1 MKPCLWTARGLNCSD
16 HAQVLNK
23 LEYMKPLLMAT
34 RNCTRDSLNKSFIS
48 NIVCVVIVERAT
60 GSEVFCSQDVI
71 ITLSFFQ
78 GSSLREATNLEQSH
92 SRVVAQEKGLSSKHG
107 EEESQAVKQSC
118 RSLETGN
125 LSCHFLRKGWICCA
139 LSVAVA
145 ICSKPVC
152 HHDFK
157 MYELVR
163 ASKNWCQIRAD
174 QLTDFV
180 SDKTSYPENQLYLSV
195 FVWLCTKPRYVDF
208 QAQPQLTKISE
219 NPKLKPHLATVASP
233 VLEAGFSSVFG
244 VEDTREGNGYSVW
257 HGSVGHVSWT
267 FF

>member
-1 MKPCLWTARGLNCSD
+1 
-16 HAQVLNK
+16 
-23 LEYMKPLLMAT
+23 MKPLLMAT
-34 RNCTRDSLNKSFIS
+34 RNCTRDSLHKIFIS

-60 GSEVFCSQDVI
+60 GCEVFCSQDVI
-71 ITLSFFQ
+71 NTLSFFQ

-125 LSCHFLRKGWICCA
+125 LSCQFLRKGWICCA

-152 HHDFK
+152 QHDFK

-163 ASKNWCQIRAD
+163 AGTCFQK
-174 QLTDFV
+174 LM
-180 SDKTSYPENQLYLSV
+180 SDKSRSA
-195 FVWLCTKPRYVDF
+195 D
-208 QAQPQLTKISE
+208 
-219 NPKLKPHLATVASP
+219 
-233 VLEAGFSSVFG
+233 
-244 VEDTREGNGYSVW
+244 
-257 HGSVGHVSWT
+257 
-267 FF
+267 